1 LTFVLGRA
9 WVASRLL
16 AAEAAIS
23 AIQPGYGWTHGRLVL
38 AR

>member
-1 LTFVLGRA
+1 
-9 WVASRLL
+9 LL